1 LLAST
6 NIHLPRNQKPLGSRN
21 ASARRAQILGVS
33 IFLMAITWLVFG
45 ETLYHPSINFDDQGY
60 VFENPQI
67 NTGLTSAGVLWTF
80 THSHVGN
87 WHPLTSI
94 SHMLDCQLFGLQA
107 GWHHFTNV
115 LLHTTAVILLFL
127 VFQKMTAALWR
138 SAFVAALF
146 AIHPL
151 RVESVAWIAERKD
164 VLSGVFFMLTLGA
177 YVRYVREPS
186 SIRYLIV
193 AVLFGLGLMAKPM
206 LVTLP
211 LILLLLDYW
220 PLDRFRLISSTE
232 SKLETRI
239 AHWWS
244 QKSVETRLVL
254 EKIPLIALSVAS
266 SIITLFAQ
274 KHAVRSIESLPL
286 LWRMNNAFVSYV
298 AYVWQMVCPTRLA
311 LVYPHPQYRLPLW
324 EVAFA
329 IAFLT
334 GATAVVLTF
343 GKTHRYLITGWF
355 WYVGML
361 VPVIGIM
368 HVGVQA
374 RADRYTYLPQI
385 GLYLI
390 ATWAIADLSV
400 AWRYRRQILAVA
412 AIIVIAA
419 LAWLAWIQNT
429 YWRDSETLWT
439 RTLAVT
445 SHNDF
450 GHARLADLLLR
461 RDRID
466 EAISHSEEALRIRPR
481 TWNVAVDAHN
491 TLALG
496 LFQTG
501 RVDEAV
507 AHWKESLKINPD
519 DMNAQAHLAWVLAT
533 SRDASLRDGAKAVE
547 LAKEVLQHA
556 GHADV
561 IVLRTLAAAYAESGR
576 FSEAIETAQRALQLA
591 MAQDN
596 SALIWDLQL
605 NIANYQRNLPLRD
618 PGTRAQVLHEH
629 P

>member
-1 LLAST
+1 
-6 NIHLPRNQKPLGSRN
+6 
-21 ASARRAQILGVS
+21 
-33 IFLMAITWLVFG
+33 MAITWLLFG
-45 ETLYHPSINFDDQGY
+45 ETLRHPSINFDDQEY
-60 VFENPQI
+60 VFENPKI
-67 NTGLTSAGVLWTF
+67 NTGLTSTGVLWAF
-80 THSHVGN
+80 THSHAEN

-115 LLHTTAVILLFL
+115 LLHTIAVILLFL
-127 VFQKMTAALWR
+127 VFREMTGALWR
-138 SAFVAALF
+138 SAFVAAVF

-193 AVLFGLGLMAKPM
+193 AVLFGLGLMTKSM

-211 LILLLLDYW
+211 FVLLVLDYW
-220 PLDRFRLISSTE
+220 PLGRFAHVSPAEPKPKNGFGRCWGHRSIPTRLI
-232 SKLETRI
+232 
-239 AHWWS
+239 
-244 QKSVETRLVL
+244 L
-254 EKIPLIALSVAS
+254 EKIPLIALSAAS

-274 KHAVRSIESLPL
+274 KRAAISVESLPL
-286 LWRMNNAFVSYV
+286 VWRMKNAFVSYV
-298 AYVWQMVCPTRLA
+298 AYMWQMVCPIRLA
-311 LVYPHPQYRLPLW
+311 LVYPHPEYRLSLW
-324 EVAFA
+324 GVALA

-334 GATAVVLTF
+334 GATAVVVAF
-343 GKTHRYLITGWF
+343 RRKHPYLITGWL

-361 VPVIGIM
+361 VPVIGIVQ
-368 HVGVQA
+368 VGAQA

-390 ATWAIADLSV
+390 ATWSIADLSV
-400 AWRYRRQILAVA
+400 AWRYRRRILGVA
-412 AIIVIAA
+412 AAIVIAV

-445 SHNDF
+445 SHNDVA
-450 GHARLADLLLR
+450 HANLADLFLR

-466 EAISHSEEALRIRPR
+466 EAISHSEEALRIHSR
-481 TWNVAVDAHN
+481 NGSAHN
-491 TLALG
+491 TLAFG
-496 LFQTG
+496 LFRKG

-507 AHWKESLKINPD
+507 AHWKESLKIRPD
-519 DMNAQAHLAWVLAT
+519 DMNAQAYLAWVLAT
-533 SRDASLRDGAKAVE
+533 SPDASLRDGAKAVE
-547 LAKEVLQHA
+547 LAKKVLDHA

-561 IVLRTLAAAYAESGR
+561 VVLRTLAAGYAESGR
-576 FSEAIETAQRALQLA
+576 FSEAIETAQQALQLA
-591 MAQDN
+591 IAQDK

-605 NIANYQRNLPLRD
+605 NITNYQRNRPLRD
-618 PGTRAQVLHEH
+618 SGALNKTPAVESGNHN
-629 P
+629 

>member
-1 LLAST
+1 MNTRSCKAKKIPSP
-6 NIHLPRNQKPLGSRN
+6 HSPAPR
-21 ASARRAQILGVS
+21 ATILGVS

-45 ETLYHPSINFDDQGY
+45 ETLRHPSINFDDQEY
-60 VFENPQI
+60 VFENPKI
-67 NTGLTSAGVLWTF
+67 NTGLTSTGVLWAF
-80 THSHVGN
+80 THSHAEN

-115 LLHTTAVILLFL
+115 LLHTIAVILLFL
-127 VFQKMTAALWR
+127 VFREMTGALWR

-193 AVLFGLGLMAKPM
+193 AVLFGLGLMTKSM

-211 LILLLLDYW
+211 FVLLVLDYW
-220 PLDRFRLISSTE
+220 PLGRFAHVCPAEPKPKNGFGRWWGHRSIPTRLI
-232 SKLETRI
+232 
-239 AHWWS
+239 
-244 QKSVETRLVL
+244 L
-254 EKIPLIALSVAS
+254 EKIPLIALSAAS

-274 KHAVRSIESLPL
+274 KRAAISVESLPL
-286 LWRMNNAFVSYV
+286 VWRMKNAFVSYV
-298 AYVWQMVCPTRLA
+298 AYMWQMVCPIRLA
-311 LVYPHPQYRLPLW
+311 LVYPHPEYRLSLW
-324 EVAFA
+324 GVALA

-334 GATAVVLTF
+334 GVTAVVVAF
-343 GKTHRYLITGWF
+343 RRKHPYLITGWL

-361 VPVIGIM
+361 VPVIGIVQ
-368 HVGVQA
+368 VGAQA

-390 ATWAIADLSV
+390 ATWTIADLSV
-400 AWRYRRQILAVA
+400 AWRYRRQILGVA
-412 AIIVIAA
+412 AAIVIVG

-429 YWRDSETLWT
+429 YWRDSEALWT

-445 SHNDF
+445 SHNDVA
-450 GHARLADLLLR
+450 HASLADLLLR

-466 EAISHSEEALRIRPR
+466 EAISHSEEALRIHSR
-481 TWNVAVDAHN
+481 NGSAHN
-491 TLALG
+491 TLAFG
-496 LFQTG
+496 LFRTG

-507 AHWKESLKINPD
+507 AHWKESLKIRPD
-519 DMNAQAHLAWVLAT
+519 DMNAQAYLAWVLAT
-533 SRDASLRDGAKAVE
+533 SPDASLRDGAKAVE
-547 LAKEVLQHA
+547 LAKKVLEHD

-561 IVLRTLAAAYAESGR
+561 VVLRTLAAGYAESGR
-576 FSEAIETAQRALQLA
+576 FSDAIETAQQALQLA
-591 MAQDN
+591 ITQDK

-605 NIANYQRNLPLRD
+605 NISNYQRNRPLRD
-618 PGTRAQVLHEH
+618 SGALNKTPAVESGNHN
-629 P
+629 

>member
-1 LLAST
+1 MTARSHKAKQ
-6 NIHLPRNQKPLGSRN
+6 IGSSHSPVPH
-21 ASARRAQILGVS
+21 ATILGVS
-33 IFLMAITWLVFG
+33 IFLVAITWLVFG

-67 NTGLTSAGVLWTF
+67 NTGLTSAGVLWAF

-115 LLHTTAVILLFL
+115 LLHTIAVILLFL
-127 VFQKMTAALWR
+127 VFREMTGVLWR

-186 SIRYLIV
+186 SKRYLIV

-220 PLDRFRLISSTE
+220 PLDRFGLISSTE
-232 SKLETRI
+232 SKLETGI

-298 AYVWQMVCPTRLA
+298 AYMWQMVCPTRLA
-311 LVYPHPQYRLPLW
+311 LVYPHPQYRLSLW

-334 GATAVVLTF
+334 GATAVVVTF
-343 GKTHRYLITGWF
+343 SRKHSYLITGWL

-368 HVGVQA
+368 QVGVQA

-481 TWNVAVDAHN
+481 TWNVAIDAHN

-501 RVDEAV
+501 RVYEAV
-507 AHWKESLKINPD
+507 AHWKESLKINPE

-547 LAKEVLQHA
+547 LAKKVLQHV

-561 IVLRTLAAAYAESGR
+561 IVLRTLAAGYAESGR

-618 PGTRAQVLHEH
+618 PGSRAQFLQEH

>member
-1 LLAST
+1 MST
-6 NIHLPRNQKPLGSRN
+6 RSHKAKKIPSPHSPVPR
-21 ASARRAQILGVS
+21 ATILGVS

-45 ETLYHPSINFDDQGY
+45 ETLRHPSINFDDQAY
-60 VFENPQI
+60 VFENPKI
-67 NTGLTSAGVLWTF
+67 NTGLTSTGVLWAF

-115 LLHTTAVILLFL
+115 LLHTIAVILLFL
-127 VFQKMTAALWR
+127 VFREMTGALWR

-193 AVLFGLGLMAKPM
+193 AVLFGLGLMTKPM

-211 LILLLLDYW
+211 FVLLVLDYW
-220 PLDRFRLISSTE
+220 PLGRFAHVCPAEPNPKNGFARWCSHRSIPTRLI
-232 SKLETRI
+232 
-239 AHWWS
+239 
-244 QKSVETRLVL
+244 L

-274 KHAVRSIESLPL
+274 KHAVSSIESLPL

-298 AYVWQMVCPTRLA
+298 AYMWQMVCPTRLA
-311 LVYPHPQYRLPLW
+311 LVYPHPEYRLSLW

-329 IAFLT
+329 IAFLS
-334 GATAVVLTF
+334 GATAVVVAF
-343 GKTHRYLITGWF
+343 RRKHPYLITGWL

-368 HVGVQA
+368 QVGLQA

-390 ATWAIADLSV
+390 ATWTIADLSV
-400 AWRYRRQILAVA
+400 AWHYRRQILAVA
-412 AIIVIAA
+412 ATIVIAA

-445 SHNDF
+445 SHNDLA
-450 GHARLADLLLR
+450 HARLADLLLR

-481 TWNVAVDAHN
+481 NWNVAVDAHN

-496 LFQTG
+496 LFRTG

-507 AHWKESLKINPD
+507 AHWKESLKIRPD
-519 DMNAQAHLAWVLAT
+519 DMNAQAYLAWVLAT
-533 SRDASLRDGAKAVE
+533 SPDASLRDGAKAVE
-547 LAKEVLQHA
+547 LAKKALEHA
-556 GHADV
+556 DHADV
-561 IVLRTLAAAYAESGR
+561 IVLRTLAAGYAESGR
-576 FSEAIETAQRALQLA
+576 FSEAIKTAQQALQLA
-591 MAQDN
+591 IAQDN
-596 SALIWDLQL
+596 SALIWNLQL
-605 NIANYQRNLPLRD
+605 NIANYQRNLPVRD
-618 PGTRAQVLHEH
+618 PGGSIKTPAAESGNHN
-629 P
+629 

>member
-1 LLAST
+1 MNTRSCKAKKIPSP
-6 NIHLPRNQKPLGSRN
+6 HSPAPR
-21 ASARRAQILGVS
+21 AAILGVS

-45 ETLYHPSINFDDQGY
+45 ETLRHPSINFDDQEY
-60 VFENPQI
+60 VFENPKI
-67 NTGLTSAGVLWTF
+67 NTGLTSTGVLWAF
-80 THSHVGN
+80 THSHAEN

-115 LLHTTAVILLFL
+115 LLHTIAVILLFL
-127 VFQKMTAALWR
+127 VFREMTGALWR

-193 AVLFGLGLMAKPM
+193 AVLFGLGLMTKSM

-211 LILLLLDYW
+211 FVLLVLDYW
-220 PLDRFRLISSTE
+220 PLGRFAHVSPAEPKPKNGFGRWWGHRSIPTRLI
-232 SKLETRI
+232 
-239 AHWWS
+239 
-244 QKSVETRLVL
+244 L
-254 EKIPLIALSVAS
+254 EKIPLIALSAAS

-274 KHAVRSIESLPL
+274 KRAAISVESLPL
-286 LWRMNNAFVSYV
+286 VWRMKNAFVSYV
-298 AYVWQMVCPTRLA
+298 AYMWQMVCPIGLA
-311 LVYPHPQYRLPLW
+311 LVYPHPEYRLSLW
-324 EVAFA
+324 GVALA

-334 GATAVVLTF
+334 GVTAVVVAF
-343 GKTHRYLITGWF
+343 RRKHPYLITGWL

-361 VPVIGIM
+361 VPVIGIVQ
-368 HVGVQA
+368 VGAQA

-390 ATWAIADLSV
+390 ATWTIADLSV
-400 AWRYRRQILAVA
+400 AWRYRRQILGVA
-412 AIIVIAA
+412 AAIVIAG

-429 YWRDSETLWT
+429 YWRDSEALWT

-445 SHNDF
+445 SHNDVA
-450 GHARLADLLLR
+450 HASLADLLLR

-466 EAISHSEEALRIRPR
+466 EAISHSEEALRIHSR
-481 TWNVAVDAHN
+481 NGSAHN
-491 TLALG
+491 TLAFG
-496 LFQTG
+496 LFRKG

-507 AHWKESLKINPD
+507 AHWKESLEIRPD
-519 DMNAQAHLAWVLAT
+519 DMNAQAYLAWVLAT
-533 SRDASLRDGAKAVE
+533 SPDASLRDGAKAVE
-547 LAKEVLQHA
+547 LAKKVLEHTD
-556 GHADV
+556 HADV
-561 IVLRTLAAAYAESGR
+561 VVLRTLAAGYAESGR
-576 FSEAIETAQRALQLA
+576 FSEAIETAQQALQLA
-591 MAQDN
+591 IAQDK

-605 NIANYQRNLPLRD
+605 NITNYQRNRPLRD
-618 PGTRAQVLHEH
+618 SGASNKTPAVESGNHN
-629 P
+629 

>member
-1 LLAST
+1 MST
-6 NIHLPRNQKPLGSRN
+6 RSRKAKRISSPNSSPPR
-21 ASARRAQILGVS
+21 ATILGVS

-45 ETLYHPSINFDDQGY
+45 ETLRHPSINFDDQAY
-60 VFENPQI
+60 VFENPKI
-67 NTGLTSAGVLWTF
+67 NIGLTSTGVLWAF

-87 WHPLTSI
+87 WHPLTWI

-115 LLHTTAVILLFL
+115 LLHTIAVILLFL
-127 VFQKMTAALWR
+127 VFREMTGALWR
-138 SAFVAALF
+138 SAFAAAVF

-164 VLSGVFFMLTLGA
+164 VLSGVFFMLTLAA

-186 SIRYLIV
+186 SIRYLVV
-193 AVLFGLGLMAKPM
+193 AVLFSLGLMAKPM

-211 LILLLLDYW
+211 FLLLVLDYW
-220 PLDRFRLISSTE
+220 PLGRFAQVCPAEPKPKNGFARWWSHRSVPTRLI
-232 SKLETRI
+232 
-239 AHWWS
+239 
-244 QKSVETRLVL
+244 L
-254 EKIPLIALSVAS
+254 EKVPLIALSVAS
-266 SIITLFAQ
+266 SIITVFAQ
-274 KHAVRSIESLPL
+274 KQAVSSIDSLPL

-298 AYVWQMVCPTRLA
+298 AYIWQMVCPTRLA
-311 LVYPHPQYRLPLW
+311 LVYPHPEYRLSLW
-324 EVAFA
+324 GVAFA

-334 GATAVVLTF
+334 GVTAVVVAF
-343 GKTHRYLITGWF
+343 RRKHPYLITGWL

-368 HVGVQA
+368 QVGVQA

-390 ATWAIADLSV
+390 ATWTIADLSV

-412 AIIVIAA
+412 ATIVIAG

-429 YWRDSETLWT
+429 YWRDSEALWT

-445 SHNDF
+445 SHNDLA
-450 GHARLADLLLR
+450 HARLADLLLR

-481 TWNVAVDAHN
+481 NWNVAVDAHN

-496 LFQTG
+496 LFRRG

-507 AHWKESLKINPD
+507 AHWKESLEIRPD
-519 DMNAQAHLAWVLAT
+519 DMNAQTYLAWVLAT
-533 SRDASLRDGAKAVE
+533 SPDASLRNGAKAVE
-547 LAKEVLQHA
+547 LAKKALEHA
-556 GHADV
+556 GYADAV
-561 IVLRTLAAAYAESGR
+561 VLRTLAAGYAESGR
-576 FSEAIETAQRALQLA
+576 FSEAIETAQQALQ
-591 MAQDN
+591 MAIPQDN

-605 NIANYQRNLPLRD
+605 NIADYQKNLPLRD
-618 PGTRAQVLHEH
+618 PGALIKTPVAEFGNHN
-629 P
+629 